1 MFISISETVS
11 DRATKTLVL
20 NIQEDSTII
29 SPKEF
34 TQRVEYFLC
43 DAGLKIQNFCKECM
57 SSLALETPRNFTF
70 FESHFLNEYFTQ

>member
-34 TQRVEYFLC
+34 TQRVEYFMRRGFKNSKFLQRMYE
-43 DAGLKIQNFCKECM
+43 LI
-57 SSLALETPRNFTF
+57 SALD
-70 FESHFLNEYFTQ
+70 TQKFYSF